1 MNTIGKLQ
9 NNHYTCSIKH
19 KHLNVMRF
27 FLVMALALPL
37 MAAEFS
43 SGDEFIYEEDEDGNN
58 PTYTCSTPPSPPADT
73 TTEIKDKS
81 AIRGATGTFRSAIKA
96 LDLSIKQTPKQ
107 PGDKEELK
115 KSAG

>member
-9 NNHYTCSIKH
+9 NNHYIYNIKH

-37 MAAEFS
+37 RAAEFS
-43 SGDEFIYEEDEDGNN
+43 SGDEFIYEEDEERNN
-58 PTYTCSTPPSPPADT
+58 PTYCSTPPSPPADT
-73 TTEIKDKS
+73 TTEIKDKPV
-81 AIRGATGTFRSAIKA
+81 IRGATQIFTPGNKV
-96 LDLSIKQTPKQ
+96 LDLPIKQTPKQ
-107 PGDKEELK
+107 VDDKEKQE